1 MSAYKL
7 TNTTMY
13 PNMMYYSGFEPF
25 HALGSALSVLVWIFV
40 VILVIK
46 LIKRRK
52 HGMHWEGFGDYKS
65 AMGILRERFAKG
77 EISKE
82 EYEERKKVLEQK

>member
-1 MSAYKL
+1 
-7 TNTTMY
+7 MY

-25 HALGSALSVLVWIFV
+25 HALGSVISVLFWIFI
-40 VILVIK
+40 VILIIK
-46 LIKRRK
+46 ILKRSRRG
-52 HGMHWEGFGDYKS
+52 GMHWEGFGDYKS